1 MTCREKQKREA
12 QGAYDLRVEVVA
24 LEVEVV
30 FRVEVA
36 FWLVEEDLDEEA
48 TCFFWTSTLAEGVPE
63 AISLA
68 PLMPLDL
75 MTEPTDFFM

>member
-1 MTCREKQKREA
+1 MTCREKCKKETLGIYQ
-12 QGAYDLRVEVVA
+12 LRVEVVA
-24 LEVEVV
+24 LGVATV
-30 FRVEVA
+30 FKVEVA

-48 TCFFWTSTLAEGVPE
+48 TCFCATLTLAEGVPE